1 MDITN
6 LTLGEVATVE
16 ELSGRSLSTLNDEA
30 TPKGRV
36 MAALAYVLTL
46 RTDPKYTMRQ
56 AEALTMEDVNKLF
69 TADKDDVK
77 K

>member
-16 ELSGRSLSTLNDEA
+16 ELAGRSLSTLNDEN
-30 TPKGRV
+30 TPKGKI
-36 MAALAYVLTL
+36 MAALAYVIIK
-46 RTDPKYTMRQ
+46 RDDPKYTMRQ
-56 AEALTMEDVNKLF
+56 AEGLTMEDVNKLF

>member
-16 ELSGRSLSTLNDEA
+16 ELSGRSLSTLGDESA
-30 TPKGRV
+30 PKGKL
-36 MAALAYVLTL
+36 MAALAYVITK
-46 RTDPKYTMRQ
+46 RDDPKYTMRQ
-56 AEALTMEDVNKLF
+56 AEGLTMEDVNKLF
-69 TADKDDVK
+69 TADKDDLK